1 MFNDLRRKHRT
12 ACIDSMLYLVIRYRL
27 IFPNNPH
34 KQQHTQTTT
43 YTNNNIHKQQHT
55 QTKTYTNNNIHK
67 QQHTQTKT
75 YTNNN
80 IHIKPSDDSMDER
93 ELLREYMFY
102 TV

>member
-1 MFNDLRRKHRT
+1 MFNDLRREHRT
-12 ACIDSMLYLVIRYRL
+12 DCIDSMLYLVIRYRL

-55 QTKTYTNNNIHK
+55 QTT
-67 QQHTQTKT
+67 T

-93 ELLREYMFY
+93 ELLNICFILSIHSFQS
-102 TV
+102 